1 MFTINIK
8 SRVPSLVGRSTS
20 FPHNPNVWFP
30 HKNSWPRYE
39 PIETKKS
46 HCLNGSFF
54 LLNLSRPD
62 IAESRPCWGFWYFDK
77 LYSSCHGYPTSGS
90 FARQYCFVN
99 SFSRIIA
106 NSFHSCKETPNPP
119 NPGISFFGFPQSV
132 SLECLSCC
140 DGNFLAKSK
149 KHFTFPVLWLMMNKL
164 GYM

>member
-39 PIETKKS
+39 PIETKKVIVWMD
-46 HCLNGSFF
+46 HFSFWTCRVLI
-54 LLNLSRPD
+54 LLRVVRV
-62 IAESRPCWGFWYFDK
+62 EGFDT
-77 LYSSCHGYPTSGS
+77 LINYSTCHGYPTSGS

-106 NSFHSCKETPNPP
+106 NSFHSCKERPNLP

-149 KHFTFPVLWLMMNKL
+149 KHSTFPVLWLMMNKL

>member
-39 PIETKKS
+39 PIETKKVIVWMD
-46 HCLNGSFF
+46 HFSFWTCRVLI
-54 LLNLSRPD
+54 LLRVVRV
-62 IAESRPCWGFWYFDK
+62 EGFDT
-77 LYSSCHGYPTSGS
+77 LINYSTCHGYPTSGS

-106 NSFHSCKETPNPP
+106 NSFHSCKERPNPP

-140 DGNFLAKSK
+140 DGNLLAKSK
-149 KHFTFPVLWLMMNKL
+149 KHSTFPVLWLMMNKL